1 MLKRCVFFLVTFT
14 LKSFYNKNY
23 GIIQG
28 FPALRKSVTTH
39 VKKCDIFP
47 RVFDIV
53 MLGTAWVILREMPE
67 ICKSNCWVWC
77 VGMQKR
83 LKPITI
89 NYGIIQ
95 GFPALRKSVTTH
107 VKKCDIFPRVFDTGN
122 QLLSRHSLRLMNER
136 QSLHHSQSKVVC
148 RNLFG
153 LLHWKIRIAFRK
165 WRSNFSSRKTNQ
177 NMKRKTESYVFSGF
191 GNCSAA
197 DNENRQMEDLPQA
210 TDFGRE
216 PERSLLPV
224 RTNSITEDFACW
236 KLGPLSIFIVIQRML

>member
-14 LKSFYNKNY
+14 LKSFYN
-23 GIIQG
+23 
-28 FPALRKSVTTH
+28 
-39 VKKCDIFP
+39 
-47 RVFDIV
+47 
-53 MLGTAWVILREMPE
+53 
-67 ICKSNCWVWC
+67 
-77 VGMQKR
+77 
-83 LKPITI
+83 I

-95 GFPALRKSVTTH
+95 GFPALRKSVTTTH
-107 VKKCDIFPRVFDTGN
+107 VKKCDIFPRVFDIGN

-136 QSLHHSQSKVVC
+136 QRLHHSQSKVVC

-153 LLHWKIRIAFRK
+153 LWLLKHWKIRIAFRK
-165 WRSNFSSRKTNQ
+165 WRSNFTSRKTNQ